1 MTIIGIDPGKN
12 GAIAIWNNGLDKVL
26 KCPSTPIKMAN
37 IIKNQDCNSSKV
49 VVYIEKVWAFPTDAR
64 SSAFK
69 FGANYGMWLGI
80 LGALNIEPKLVAP
93 IVWQKHFN
101 KNLPK
106 EKPLR
111 KKALL
116 KIAMSYTKEKIYLY
130 SADAIL
136 ITIYGFITEQ
146 NRRKNA
152 IRK

>member
-116 KIAMSYTKEKIYLY
+116 KIAMSYTEKKVYLY

-136 ITIYGFITEQ
+136 IAVYGFIKQ
-146 NRRKNA
+146 NEERK
-152 IRK
+152 